1 MVTLNFLVP
10 ISSWVFIFTDNSI
23 GLNECLGKGY
33 LNFLSTEVHYCKK
46 DNIFCWVWLSLLSIF
61 MANIIDVYCVYQ
73 CIKDIKESTDKS
85 RDLLSKQAYTNRKRC
100 VWSMDN
106 SKNIIIIIIII
117 INGHCNT
124 KRNIFGF
131 GNKLHQLNFAF

>member
-10 ISSWVFIFTDNSI
+10 ILSWLFIFTDNNI
-23 GLNECLGKGY
+23 ALNECLGKGY

-73 CIKDIKESTDKS
+73 CIKDIKQSTDKS
-85 RDLLSKQAYTNRKRC
+85 RDLLSKQAYTNRKRY
-100 VWSMDN
+100 VWSMVLG
-106 SKNIIIIIIII
+106 KN
-117 INGHCNT
+117 CMY
-124 KRNIFGF
+124 
-131 GNKLHQLNFAF
+131 QLNFALNKLGLTWRHIFTYVLPIS